1 MKGCQECPCN
11 ELKLLQ
17 DEVKA
22 LRKLVEKEVE
32 RILSKEIV
40 PDRKRILKLEGSL
53 PKIKDSLSQ
62 VTAVR
67 TTGSWGIAQKRAEV
81 VYSRLLTLSGNGR
94 TPFFSTGDIR
104 KILGV
109 SNYSQAKAAMLECTR
124 LHLDTRIAERG
135 KKKIGIEKL
144 DNVPESDSSQ
154 AWEPIG
160 GRKKLW

>member
-1 MKGCQECPCN
+1 MSECPCN
-11 ELKLLQ
+11 ELKVLQ
-17 DEVKA
+17 EEVKS
-22 LRKLVEKEVE
+22 LKKLVEKEVE

-40 PDRKRILKLEGSL
+40 PDRKRILKLEASL

-81 VYSRLLTLSGNGR
+81 VYSRLLTLSNGNGR
-94 TPFFSTGDIR
+94 TPFFSTGDIK

-109 SNYSQAKAAMLECTR
+109 SNYSQAKAAMLECAR

-144 DNVPESDSSQ
+144 DNVPVFVSQ
-154 AWEPIG
+154 LEPVLIG
-160 GRKKLW
+160 GKKKLW